1 MAKLLCRALKSSVKV
16 TIGSIVVILQVRQ
29 IIHTRQKDPF
39 VIFLPQF
46 ILWQKGFL
54 YKLSLLSRSLK
65 LAVMVMQTSRE
76 LWNY

>member
-1 MAKLLCRALKSSVKV
+1 MAKLLCRALKSSDKV

-39 VIFLPQF
+39 VIFLLQF